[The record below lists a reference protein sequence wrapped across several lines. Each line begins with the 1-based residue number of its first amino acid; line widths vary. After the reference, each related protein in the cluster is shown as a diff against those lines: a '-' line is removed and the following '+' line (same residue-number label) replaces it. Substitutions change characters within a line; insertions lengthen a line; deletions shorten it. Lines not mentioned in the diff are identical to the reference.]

1 MINGT
6 NTKTI
11 DTKRQNIL
19 TNCVKLY
26 VIKLE
31 EQLLYINTKCLMSM

>member
-1 MINGT
+1 MGQIRKQLT
-6 NTKTI
+6 
-11 DTKRQNIL
+11 TKRQNIL

-31 EQLLYINTKCLMSM
+31 EQFLYINTKRLMSM